1 MARRPPCPVEVGW
14 QRHSARGLPAPK
26 DRSVEDMFV
35 SLTPRSVGRGLLIA
49 GLCLGLGMGLA
60 ACGVRGS
67 LDPPPHAKAAG
78 TAKSAEAAGTQPNS
92 AAPPK
97 PHEGFILDPLLR

>member
-1 MARRPPCPVEVGW
+1 
-14 QRHSARGLPAPK
+14 
-26 DRSVEDMFV
+26 MFV
-35 SLTPRSVGRGLLIA
+35 GLTPKSFATGLLLA
-49 GLCLGLGMGLA
+49 GLCLGLG

-67 LDPPPHAKAAG
+67 LDPPPSAKAAG
-78 TAKSAEAAGTQPNS
+78 TAKSAEATGTQPQS

>member
-1 MARRPPCPVEVGW
+1 MRFTAKGIR
-14 QRHSARGLPAPK
+14 
-26 DRSVEDMFV
+26 
-35 SLTPRSVGRGLLIA
+35 A
-49 GLCLGLGMGLA
+49 GVVVAALSLGLG

-67 LDPPPHAKAAG
+67 LDPPPDAKANG
-78 TAKSAEAAGTQPNS
+78 TAKSAESAGTQPNS

>member
-1 MARRPPCPVEVGW
+1 MA
-14 QRHSARGLPAPK
+14 AFAL
-26 DRSVEDMFV
+26 
-35 SLTPRSVGRGLLIA
+35 SLG
-49 GLCLGLGMGLA
+49 

-67 LDPPPHAKAAG
+67 LDPPPSAKADG
-78 TAKSAEAAGTQPNS
+78 TAKSAEAAGTQPDS

>member
-1 MARRPPCPVEVGW
+1 
-14 QRHSARGLPAPK
+14 
-26 DRSVEDMFV
+26 MFV
-35 SLTPRSVGRGLLIA
+35 SLTPRSIGTGLVIV
-49 GLCLGLGMGLA
+49 GLCLGLGMGLG

-78 TAKSAEAAGTQPNS
+78 TAKSAEASGTQPGS

-97 PHEGFILDPLLR
+97 KHEDFILDPLLR

>member
-1 MARRPPCPVEVGW
+1 VVLRAKRIG
-14 QRHSARGLPAPK
+14 
-26 DRSVEDMFV
+26 
-35 SLTPRSVGRGLLIA
+35 A
-49 GLCLGLGMGLA
+49 GLVVTALALGLA

-67 LDPPPHAKAAG
+67 LDPPPSAKAAG
-78 TAKSAEAAGTQPNS
+78 TAKSAEAAGTQPDS

>member
-1 MARRPPCPVEVGW
+1 VPC
-14 QRHSARGLPAPK
+14 SAGSPLK

-35 SLTPRSVGRGLLIA
+35 SLTPKRIGAGLVIV
-49 GLCLGLGMGLA
+49 GLCLGLA

-67 LDPPPHAKAAG
+67 LDPPPTAKAAG
-78 TAKSAEAAGTQPNS
+78 TAKSAEAAGTGPDS

-97 PHEGFILDPLLR
+97 PHEGFVLDPLLR

>member
-1 MARRPPCPVEVGW
+1 
-14 QRHSARGLPAPK
+14 
-26 DRSVEDMFV
+26 MFV
-35 SLTPRSVGRGLLIA
+35 SLTPRSISAGLVIA
-49 GLCLGLGMGLA
+49 GLCLGLA

-67 LDPPPHAKAAG
+67 LDPPPQAKASG
-78 TAKSAEAAGTQPNS
+78 TAKSAEAAGTQPDS

>member
-1 MARRPPCPVEVGW
+1 MAALANV
-14 QRHSARGLPAPK
+14 L
-26 DRSVEDMFV
+26 RSVEEMRV
-35 SLTPRSVGRGLLIA
+35 RLNPRTIGAGLVVA
-49 GLCLGLGMGLA
+49 GLCLGLGSGLG

-67 LDPPPHAKAAG
+67 LDPPPSAKAAG
-78 TAKSAEAAGTQPNS
+78 TAKSAEASGTQPDS

>member
-1 MARRPPCPVEVGW
+1 MFVRLT
-14 QRHSARGLPAPK
+14 ARGIG
-26 DRSVEDMFV
+26 
-35 SLTPRSVGRGLLIA
+35 VGLA
-49 GLCLGLGMGLA
+49 TAFLCLGLA

-67 LDPPPHAKAAG
+67 LDAPPQAKAAG
-78 TAKSAEAAGTQPNS
+78 TAKSAEASGTQEGS